1 MRYAEFKKNL
11 LFFIPIIFFLG
22 NLNSEVLSGLD
33 VIEKN
38 NFSDLRN
45 KRVGV
50 IVNHTSL
57 NKKDNKL
64 VDVFVENKVNLVA
77 IFTPE
82 HGFMG
87 NVEGGYLIENSTYNS
102 IPVYSLYGKTKRP
115 TEDMLNGID
124 ALVFDIQDV
133 GARFYTYLTTMGY
146 AMEEAAKKNIEF
158 IVLDRPNPIGDMTE
172 GPILDESISAF
183 TAYFKVPTRH
193 SLTPGEMA
201 VFHKKRSNL
210 NLSLKVIKMEGY
222 KNEMFYDE
230 TGLGW
235 VNPSPNIR
243 SLNAAILYAGLGCFE
258 ATNISVGRGTDK
270 PFEFFGSP
278 WMDNIKISNELNKAK
293 LKGVK
298 FKVCEK
304 TPDADIYK
312 GESVKGVCVEVWDKR
327 KVESFKI
334 FVNAIYFLNKYH
346 PDNLIIKEKEI
357 AKMTGDKDFFNKIK
371 KGYSPKQIIKSYEK
385 KLKEFNK
392 YIKKEIRLY

>member
-1 MRYAEFKKNL
+1 MRSDNIKKIFIY
-11 LFFIPIIFFLG
+11 LFFNFLIVI
-22 NLNSEVLSGLD
+22 NLNSEVLTGLD
-33 VIEKN
+33 VLKKN

-57 NKKDNKL
+57 DKYGNKL
-64 VDVFVENKVNLVA
+64 VDVFIENKINLVA

-115 TEDMLNGID
+115 TEDMLNAID
-124 ALVFDIQDV
+124 TLVFDIQDV

-146 AMEEAAKKNIEF
+146 AMEEAAKRNIEF
-158 IVLDRPNPIGDMTE
+158 VVLDRPNPIGDTTE
-172 GPILDESISAF
+172 GPILDEKITAF

-201 VFHKKRSNL
+201 VFHNKKN
-210 NLSLKVIKMEGY
+210 NINAKLKIVKMDGY
-222 KNEMFYDE
+222 DNKMFYDE

-258 ATNISVGRGTDK
+258 ATNISVGRGTDN

-278 WMDNIKISNELNKAK
+278 WMDNIKISNELNKGK

-298 FKVCEK
+298 FQPCEK
-304 TPDADIYK
+304 KPDADIYK
-312 GESVKGVCVEVWDKR
+312 GEIVKGVCVDISDKR
-327 KVESFKI
+327 EVKSFEI
-334 FVNAIYFLNKYH
+334 FVNAVYFLNKYH
-346 PDNLIIKEKEI
+346 PDKLIIKEEEI

-371 KGYSPKQIIKSYEK
+371 KGFAPKKIIKSYEK
-385 KLKEFNK
+385 ELKEFNK
-392 YIKKEIRLY
+392 YIRKEIRLY